1 MGGFADVAD
10 FDASGENVARG
21 FSMIRGTLGKAGRW
35 SVAPRRMASAL
46 AAMRPNA
53 LTLAAAILLTVVAWS
68 SVTLFS
74 DQLRFAVFAP
84 QAHVAVV
91 IATVIARLFGALVL
105 SMFTT
110 ERHGERLL
118 WVAAGLFVSGV
129 GGFVFQ
135 YKDLSYGVAHDPS
148 AAAYESL
155 FVWTATAALFVVGL
169 VPKNPPK
176 LTRNLMAA
184 VIAACAAAG
193 YAINEF
199 GASLPPLVADPE
211 VASLAY
217 EATGWNWGV
226 AMLPLGLAVAAT
238 YGAAVLYR
246 RGNLAG
252 WLLVAMA
259 LLAGSQ
265 LRAVF
270 QPTAYSTVITTAD
283 FLRLAFAAV
292 VALGG
297 ILKLRRIA
305 QERETLLA
313 AEKETNKSLEELG
326 VMKAD
331 FTAMVAHEL
340 NGPLSAIRN
349 LSDMLS
355 CGELSNEER
364 RRVLGEI
371 QSQTDSMN
379 GLVEDVR
386 TSGAVERD
394 DFRVEIRPAPLDAI
408 LADAASFFRAFPGE
422 RGLSIL
428 SEVDEDAK
436 VLADFGRIGQ
446 VLRNLLSNAVKYTP
460 DGEAVSLRAV
470 EKTKDGKS
478 IVRIEVADRGIGVH
492 PGDIERIFEKFGR
505 GRDAAGRKTPGAG
518 LGLYLSRRIA
528 RRHGGEL
535 ELTSTSGEG
544 SVFAFELERPA

>member
-1 MGGFADVAD
+1 
-10 FDASGENVARG
+10 
-21 FSMIRGTLGKAGRW
+21 MIRGTLGKAGRW
-35 SVAPRRMASAL
+35 SIAPRRMASAL
-46 AAMRPNA
+46 GAMRPNA
-53 LTLAAAILLTVVAWS
+53 LTLAAAILLAVVAWS

-74 DQLRFAVFAP
+74 EQLRFAVFAP

-105 SMFTT
+105 SMFIT
-110 ERHGERLL
+110 ERHGDRLL

-135 YKDLSYGVAHDPS
+135 YKDLSYSVAHTPS

-155 FVWTATAALFVVGL
+155 FVWTTTAALFVVGL
-169 VPKNPPK
+169 VSKNPPK

-184 VIAACAAAG
+184 VLAVCLAAG
-193 YAINEF
+193 YAIHEF
-199 GASLPPLVADPE
+199 GALLPPLVADPE
-211 VASLAY
+211 VSSLAY
-217 EATGWNWGV
+217 EATGWNWV
-226 AMLPLGLAVAAT
+226 VSMLPLGLAVAAT

-259 LLAGSQ
+259 LLTGSQ

-283 FLRLAFAAV
+283 FFRLAFAAV

-313 AEKETNKSLEELG
+313 AEKETNKRLEELG

-355 CGELSNEER
+355 CGELSNDER

-371 QSQTDSMN
+371 QSQTESLKD
-379 GLVEDVR
+379 LVEDVR
-386 TSGAVERD
+386 TSGSVERD
-394 DFRVEIRPAPLDAI
+394 DFHVEMRPTPLDGI
-408 LADAASFFRAFPGE
+408 LADAASFFRTLPGGRE
-422 RGLSIL
+422 LIVA
-428 SEVDEDAK
+428 SEVERNIH
-436 VLADFGRIGQ
+436 VLADAGRIGQ

-460 DGEAVSLRAV
+460 DGEAVSLRVV
-470 EKTKDGKS
+470 EDTKDGKEF
-478 IVRIEVADRGIGVH
+478 VRIEVVDRGIGVY
-492 PGDIERIFEKFGR
+492 PGDFERIFEKFGR
-505 GRDAAGRKTPGAG
+505 GRDASGGKVPGAG
-518 LGLYLSRRIA
+518 LGLYLSRRIV

-535 ELTSTSGEG
+535 YLKATSGEG
-544 SVFAFELERPA
+544 SVFAFELERLA